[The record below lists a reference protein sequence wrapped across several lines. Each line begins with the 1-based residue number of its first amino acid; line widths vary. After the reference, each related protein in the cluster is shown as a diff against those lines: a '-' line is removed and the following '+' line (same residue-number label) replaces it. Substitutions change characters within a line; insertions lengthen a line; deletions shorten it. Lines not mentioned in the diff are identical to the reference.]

1 VGNCSVGELK
11 GIEQSLAPKTDKGIN
26 VMPKKICKWYPLCPI
41 KRFYEEGKLGKT
53 WVEKYCWDSNEK
65 CVRYQLEE
73 RGEPHPD
80 NLLPNGE
87 VRKELK

>member
-1 VGNCSVGELK
+1 M
-11 GIEQSLAPKTDKGIN
+11 TRR
-26 VMPKKICKWYPLCPI
+26 ICKWYPVCPI
-41 KRFYEEGKLGKT
+41 KRFYEEGKLEKI
-53 WVEKYCWDSNEK
+53 WVEKYCWNNNEK
-65 CVRYQLEE
+65 CARYQLEE